1 MPDIAPGASATV
13 TVTLTAPGTASGALR
28 VNAVYTAADGRRAH
42 YGTVVT
48 APVSTVTGTV
58 VGTPPTRDV
67 VANPYRVGETLPYTL
82 RVTSSSQ
89 TAADMVP
96 TGSNLEVGFAPPSRP
111 NYHWLGL
118 AAGGAYNC
126 YPSHV
131 LTAEDIARGWFLPTA
146 TFQVTATGDTSNTR
160 TLSLGATLVPLR
172 DPAAVEATASI
183 EGSRADAGRDLAAN
197 PYAVGEQVPY
207 QFRVTSTSPF
217 ATTVAPTAGDL
228 RPLVPP
234 GSGNCRWSNLAAFGS
249 YTCTTPRH
257 PVTQEERD
265 RGFFW
270 ATSTWSVTA
279 TGRRASTYE
288 VDGGEVDVVVRAP
301 ALAGAQSVELVDANG
316 DRYASV
322 GEQVVV
328 TTTVGNPGNVAL
340 DDLDAA
346 AAGID
351 QHTLAIGA
359 SVTGQRSI
367 TLTQADLDAGR
378 VNVPALDA
386 TATNGEKPMATTIEA
401 VEFALDVKP
410 PKPTTEPPLVRVDW
424 DTMTP
429 AIDLGTARKYSRGAT
444 VTLHGLEYGQWYYLH
459 LAKDGQRIGWFFPE
473 LDDTITFVLPAD
485 VPNGATAVTVLD
497 ASGELVSFAKIVVN
511 PR

>member
-1 MPDIAPGASATV
+1 MHSRRSFAAT
-13 TVTLTAPGTASGALR
+13 
-28 VNAVYTAADGRRAH
+28 
-42 YGTVVT
+42 
-48 APVSTVTGTV
+48 
-58 VGTPPTRDV
+58 
-67 VANPYRVGETLPYTL
+67 
-82 RVTSSSQ
+82 
-89 TAADMVP
+89 
-96 TGSNLEVGFAPPSRP
+96 
-111 NYHWLGL
+111 L
-118 AAGGAYNC
+118 AAGLCSVA
-126 YPSHV
+126 V
-131 LTAEDIARGWFLPTA
+131 AAA
-146 TFQVTATGDTSNTR
+146 
-160 TLSLGATLVPLR
+160 
-172 DPAAVEATASI
+172 PA
-183 EGSRADAGRDLAAN
+183 LAA
-197 PYAVGEQVPY
+197 PITVVPP
-207 QFRVTSTSPF
+207 TSP
-217 ATTVAPTAGDL
+217 
-228 RPLVPP
+228 P
-234 GSGNCRWSNLAAFGS
+234 GQFTEQNLAADRTGANYFYRIPALAHVGDGVVLHP
-249 YTCTTPRH
+249 PRH

-265 RGFFW
+265 RGFFR

-322 GEQVVV
+322 AEQVVV

-378 VNVPALDA
+378 VNVPALDV
-386 TATNGEKPMATTIEA
+386 TATNGEKPVATTIEA

-429 AIDLGTARKYSRGAT
+429 AIDLGTARKCSRGAT